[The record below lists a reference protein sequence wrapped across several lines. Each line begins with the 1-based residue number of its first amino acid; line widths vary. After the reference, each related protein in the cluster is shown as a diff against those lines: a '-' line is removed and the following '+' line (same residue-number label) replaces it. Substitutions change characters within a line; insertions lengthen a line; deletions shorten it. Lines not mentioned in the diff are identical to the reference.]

1 MQIPLTKLTLDAGT
15 QQRDLDREVIDHYAE
30 LIKDDVPLPPIE
42 LTCNGSSFWP
52 TDGFHRI
59 ASHIE
64 LGHTTIEATVTPGTL
79 HEAIW
84 RSFAAN
90 KDHGLP
96 RPKGAVTRIL
106 EAILG
111 NEEWAKTSLQ
121 DIADHVGCGRTMVWR
136 VRKQLETPPASVPPG
151 AEPEFNVE
159 TIPGSEP
166 TPEFN
171 VEPTPNPEPEP
182 TPEPNPEPTKK
193 PHLDAVGQAI
203 SEPELYRM
211 FVLAKDINAF
221 ADQTSALFGKVC
233 AAAEEEPVLWARCNI
248 NDYRAQMK
256 KLSANLRLGAPYAV
270 CVYCGGREASKCVN
284 CKGLGWL
291 SKLQWRVVPE
301 QLKP

>member
-1 MQIPLTKLTLDAGT
+1 MNIPMSKLTLDAGT
-15 QQRDLDREVIDHYAE
+15 QQRDLDRAVIDHYAE

-64 LGHTTIEATVTPGTL
+64 LDRTTIEAVVTPGSL
-79 HEAIW
+79 QDAIW

-90 KDHGLP
+90 KAHGVP
-96 RPKGAVTRIL
+96 RPRGATTRIL
-106 EAILG
+106 EAILVHP
-111 NEEWAKTSLQ
+111 EWSKVSLQ
-121 DIADHVGCGRTMVWR
+121 DIADHVGCGRSLVWR
-136 VRKQLETPPASVPPG
+136 VRKQLETPDPPAPG
-151 AEPEFNVE
+151 EPNPEPAPE
-159 TIPGSEP
+159 PTSDGEP
-166 TPEFN
+166 TP
-171 VEPTPNPEPEP
+171 TPAPEPEPEP
-182 TPEPNPEPTKK
+182 TPTKTRR
-193 PHLDAVGQAI
+193 DAVGQQI
-203 SEPELYRM
+203 PENLYEIFDGAGEIM
-211 FVLAKDINAF
+211 AY
-221 ADQTSALFGKVC
+221 ADETSSLFGQVC
-233 AAAEEEPVLWARCNI
+233 AAAKEHEQVWARCNI
-248 NDYRAQMK
+248 NDYRAQLK

>member
-1 MQIPLTKLTLDAGT
+1 MNIPITKLTLDAGT
-15 QQRDLDREVIDHYAE
+15 QQRNLDREVIDHYAE
-30 LIKDDVPLPPIE
+30 LIKDDVVFPPIS

-64 LGHTTIEATVTPGTL
+64 LGRTTIEATVTPGTL
-79 HEAIW
+79 QDAIW

-106 EAILG
+106 ETILG

-121 DIADHVGCGRTMVWR
+121 DIANHVGCGRTMVWR
-136 VRKQLETPPASVPPG
+136 VRKQLEMATASVPPG

-171 VEPTPNPEPEP
+171 VEPTPNPEPTPPPPP
-182 TPEPNPEPTKK
+182 TQIRN
-193 PHLDAVGQAI
+193 DSVGQPL
-203 SEPELYRM
+203 PETLYGM
-211 FVLAKDINAF
+211 FDG
-221 ADQTSALFGKVC
+221 ADTIKGYADDTSALFGQVC
-233 AAAEEEPVLWARCNI
+233 TSAQAEPVLWARCNI

-270 CVYCGGREASKCVN
+270 CVYCGGRESSKCVN

-301 QLKP
+301 ELKP

>member
-1 MQIPLTKLTLDAGT
+1 MNIPIAKLTLDAGT
-15 QQRDLDREVIDHYAE
+15 QQRDLDREVIDRYVE
-30 LIKDDVPLPPIE
+30 LIKDDVPFPPIS

-59 ASHIE
+59 AAHIE
-64 LGHTTIEATVTPGTL
+64 LERTTIEATVTPGSL
-79 HEAIW
+79 QDAIW

-106 EAILG
+106 ETILG

-136 VRKQLETPPASVPPG
+136 VRKQLETPDPAAPG
-151 AEPEFNVE
+151 
-159 TIPGSEP
+159 EP
-166 TPEFN
+166 T
-171 VEPTPNPEPEP
+171 PEPEP
-182 TPEPNPEPTKK
+182 TPDGEPTPDPAAPGEPNPAPEPTTTTRR
-193 PHLDAVGQAI
+193 DSVGQAI
-203 SEPELYRM
+203 PENLYEIFDGAGEIM
-211 FVLAKDINAF
+211 AY
-221 ADQTSALFGKVC
+221 ADETSSLFGQVC
-233 AAAEEEPVLWARCNI
+233 AAAAEHEQVWARCNI
-248 NDYRAQMK
+248 NDYRATLK

-270 CVYCGGREASKCVN
+270 CVYCGGRESSKCVN